1 MLILTFINIHD
12 FVPNNIVNAIPNSI
26 IDIII
31 EDIPDYTPTL
41 ILIDILI
48 QLHRNPVGME
58 LLLLRG
64 DCRIT
69 ITKCFKLL
77 TYKYSNMKDAS
88 NELEVDYCICSRTR
102 LYGTTLVAK
111 TTFLTIEVC
120 NYCGKSINHLVDK
133 KTEEDSPKEVIV
145 SDEQHALN
153 CSKDTI
159 NILNKTN
166 WEYHTKKNLIE
177 LCNRLHDSLVDISE
191 KYYKLKSTMED
202 QRNTFEELNEPNKEN
217 DILLDRLA
225 KTLSDHPKLNK
236 GMNKAVGDFVN
247 RSYPGTN
254 GTPIE
259 VNFHNPY
266 TGLTSEDFIVDNE
279 GYNKHGIKPS
289 EGMVSFIERNPP
301 EYNKLTKESYNKLT
315 KESFDEF
322 IKTLL
327 DHRCIQIP
335 NPLYKLS
342 SKETADQYAKDHML
356 LNQGIHI
363 DQPTTSYTRDPW
375 QPSSIIDEKEYKIS
389 DISISKPSIGTLFK
403 VTYQYLKR
411 LFNI

>member
-133 KTEEDSPKEVIV
+133 KTEEDSPKEVTV

-202 QRNTFEELNEPNKEN
+202 QRNTFEELNEPTVE
-217 DILLDRLA
+217 DI
-225 KTLSDHPKLNK
+225 KFTMINGNMHWYYPT
-236 GMNKAVGDFVN
+236 VN
-247 RSYPGTN
+247 PINIKYNRCEI
-254 GTPIE
+254 TPMP
-259 VNFHNPY
+259 NPY
-266 TGLTSEDFIVDNE
+266 WNLTAEDFEVDNNGFNRYGMRPGE
-279 GYNKHGIKPS
+279 GIK
-289 EGMVSFIERNPP
+289 SFIERNPP
-301 EYNKLTKESYNKLT
+301 EYNKLTIEALDS
-315 KESFDEF
+315 F

-327 DHRCIQIP
+327 DHRCMQIP
-335 NPLYKLS
+335 NPLYKSS

-356 LNQGIHI
+356 DNQGIHI
-363 DQPTTSYTRDPW
+363 EQPTTSYTRDPW

-389 DISISKPSIGTLFK
+389 DIPIPKPSVGSRFK
-403 VTYQYLKR
+403 VTYQYLKK